1 MILALESSCDE
12 TAVALFDPA
21 VGLTNEW
28 VHSQIALH
36 EAYGGVVPDLAS
48 REHLEHFGPL
58 LQRALTTVRPE
69 QVTKIAVTNGPGL
82 AACLAMG
89 LAAAKSL
96 GLAWRVPVVG
106 VNHLRAHAF
115 SPFIALH
122 AVNPPAFDEEFAKL
136 LPHLGLLVSGG
147 NTLLF
152 SLDEARRIRLLA
164 STMDDAAG
172 EALDKGAKLLGLGYP
187 GGPQVEKL
195 AAAGSPSAFSFP
207 KAVAQRSTLEF
218 SFSGLKTSLR
228 YQLEKMPL
236 ADIERCK
243 ADLCASYQAAVFD
256 ALVRKSRLALERGF
270 TGPGL
275 QTPSNPTGPTHSDV
289 RTESPLHSKTTQAYR
304 SFGLSGGVANNRT
317 LQALLEQLTTQH
329 NVPFLRAQPKHT
341 GDNAG
346 MIAFA
351 AWAEQEPAGIDAA
364 GLDLTIAPSLRL
376 STEGPAD

>member
-12 TAVALFDPA
+12 TAVAVFDPA
-21 VGLTNEW
+21 TGLTGEW
-28 VHSQIALH
+28 IHSQIALH

-48 REHLEHFGPL
+48 REHLAHFGPL
-58 LQRALTTVRPE
+58 LQRALATVKPE

-122 AVNPPAFDEEFAKL
+122 AANPAAFDGEFAKL

-147 NTLLF
+147 NTALF
-152 SLDEARRIRLLA
+152 SLDESRRITLLA

-187 GGPQVEKL
+187 GGPLVEKL
-195 AAAGSPSAFSFP
+195 AASGNPTAFAFP

-228 YQLEKMPL
+228 YQLEKMAPEE
-236 ADIERCK
+236 IERRK
-243 ADLCASYQAAVFD
+243 ADLCASYQAAVFE
-256 ALVRKSRLALERGF
+256 ALVRKSQLALERG
-270 TGPGL
+270 
-275 QTPSNPTGPTHSDV
+275 V
-289 RTESPLHSKTTQAYR
+289 YR
-304 SFGLSGGVANNRT
+304 SFGLSGGVANNQT
-317 LQALLEQLTTQH
+317 LQTRLAQATQQI
-329 NVPFLRAQPKHT
+329 NVPFFRAQPKHT

-351 AWAEQEPAGIDAA
+351 AWAERETGGVNEA
-364 GLDLTIAPSLRL
+364 GLSLEIAPSLPL
-376 STEGPAD
+376 AMG

>member
-12 TAVALFDPA
+12 TAVAVFDPA
-21 VGLTNEW
+21 RGLTGEW

-48 REHLEHFGPL
+48 REHLSHFGPL
-58 LQRALTTVRPE
+58 LACALGAVPADKFS
-69 QVTKIAVTNGPGL
+69 KIAVTNGPGL

-89 LAAAKSL
+89 LSTAKSL
-96 GLAWRVPVVG
+96 ALAWQLPVVG

-122 AVNPPAFDEEFAKL
+122 AANPAAFDAEFAKL

-147 NTLLF
+147 NTALF
-152 SLDEARRIRLLA
+152 SIDESRRIRLLA

-172 EALDKGAKLLGLGYP
+172 EALDKGAKLMGLGYP

-195 AAAGSPSAFSFP
+195 AATGNASAFEFP
-207 KAVAQRSTLEF
+207 KAVAQRSSLEF

-228 YQLEKMPL
+228 YQLEKMAP
-236 ADIERCK
+236 ADIERRK
-243 ADLCASYQAAVFD
+243 ADLCASYQAAVFN
-256 ALVRKSRLALERGF
+256 ALVRKSGLALERA
-270 TGPGL
+270 
-275 QTPSNPTGPTHSDV
+275 V
-289 RTESPLHSKTTQAYR
+289 YR
-304 SFGLSGGVANNRT
+304 SFGLSGGVANNKT
-317 LQALLEQLTTQH
+317 LQAELEKVARSQ
-329 NVPFLRAQPKHT
+329 NIPFFRAQPQHT

-351 AWAEQEPAGIDAA
+351 AWAEREVGGVNDG
-364 GLDLTIAPSLRL
+364 GLGLGIAPSLPL
-376 STEGPAD
+376 AAG

>member
-12 TAVALFDPA
+12 TAIALFDSA
-21 VGLTNEW
+21 RGFAGEW

-48 REHLEHFGPL
+48 REHLQHFGPL
-58 LQRALTTVRPE
+58 LTRALATVPAE
-69 QVTKIAVTNGPGL
+69 TVTKIAVTQGPGL

-89 LAAAKSL
+89 LSVAKSL
-96 GLAWRVPVVG
+96 GVAWGVPVVG

-115 SPFIALH
+115 SPFVALH
-122 AVNPPAFDEEFAKL
+122 EQNPAGFDEAFAEL

-147 NTLLF
+147 NTALF
-152 SLDEARRIRLLA
+152 SIDRERCIRLLA

-195 AAAGSPSAFSFP
+195 ARSGDAKAFQFP
-207 KAVAQRSTLEF
+207 KAVAQKATLDF

-228 YQLEKMPL
+228 YTLEKMAPGEVETRK
-236 ADIERCK
+236 ADI
-243 ADLCASYQAAVFD
+243 CASYQHAVMD
-256 ALVRKSRLALERGF
+256 ALVRKTKLALEQDDF
-270 TGPGL
+270 
-275 QTPSNPTGPTHSDV
+275 
-289 RTESPLHSKTTQAYR
+289 R
-304 SFGLSGGVANNRT
+304 SVGLSGGVANNKV
-317 LQALLEQLTTQH
+317 LQGEVEKLAARRG
-329 NVPFLRAQPKHT
+329 VPFFRARPQHT

-351 AWAEQEPAGIDAA
+351 AWMEREPGGVNEAGYA
-364 GLDLTIAPSLRL
+364 LEIAPSLPL
-376 STEGPAD
+376 AK